1 MVVARRAAALD
12 SGAAARLNNW
22 SVKLTNKLVNSSVRR
37 RRGPARSRRA
47 VGGRRPAAADGSRER
62 LLAAAT
68 REFAARGFA
77 GASVDRIAAHAGLNK
92 AMIYY
97 HFKSKA
103 ALYREIIR
111 DMFEAFGRRVSGVAA
126 SAATPADKIREYV
139 DAFAIEAAA
148 HPHFPPIWFR
158 EVAEGGAHL
167 DDATVADMALILRS
181 LTAIIDEGVEKKQ
194 FSPVNPLLVH
204 AGIVAPVLLY
214 FATAGIRARLER
226 TGVRRVAGIDRAQVV
241 AHVQR
246 VTLGLLEGRIA

>member
-1 MVVARRAAALD
+1 MF
-12 SGAAARLNNW
+12 NNQ
-22 SVKLTNKLVNSSVRR
+22 SVKLTNKLVNA
-37 RRGPARSRRA
+37 RRGPR
-47 VGGRRPAAADGSRER
+47 RRPRAAAPDGSRDR
-62 LLAAAT
+62 LLAAAA

-77 GASVDRIAAHAGLNK
+77 GASVDRIAAAAGLNK

-103 ALYREIIR
+103 ALYREIIH
-111 DMFEAFGRRVSGVAA
+111 DMFDAFGRRVSAVAA
-126 SAATPADKIREYV
+126 SQASPADKIREYV
-139 DAFAIEAAA
+139 DAFAVEAAA

-167 DDATVADMALILRS
+167 DDATVADMAIILRS
-181 LTAIIDEGVEKKQ
+181 LSSIIEEGVQKKQ

-214 FATAGIRARLER
+214 FATAGIRGRLER
-226 TGVRRVAGIDRAQVV
+226 SGLRRAATIDRAQVV

-246 VTLGLLEGRIA
+246 VTLGLLEGRFA

>member
-1 MVVARRAAALD
+1 M
-12 SGAAARLNNW
+12 GAERG
-22 SVKLTNKLVNSSVRR
+22 
-37 RRGPARSRRA
+37 RGPARGRRRA
-47 VGGRRPAAADGSRER
+47 AVPADGSRAR
-62 LLAAAT
+62 LLAAAN

-77 GASVDRIAAHAGLNK
+77 GASVDRIAASAGLNK

-111 DMFEAFGRRVSGVAA
+111 DMFDAFGRRVSDVAA
-126 SAATPADKIREYV
+126 SHAAPADKIRQYV
-139 DAFAIEAAA
+139 DAFAVEAAA

-158 EVAEGGAHL
+158 EVAEGGTHL
-167 DDATVADMALILRS
+167 DEAIVADMAVILRS
-181 LTAIIDEGVEKKQ
+181 LAAIIDEGVEQKT

-214 FATAGIRARLER
+214 FATAGIRGRLER
-226 TGVRRVAGIDRAQVV
+226 TGVRAAGVDRAQVV

-246 VTLGLLEGRIA
+246 VTLGLLEGRLA